1 MLASK
6 GTTLDG
12 RSRTQTWTGGDDGV
26 LDLCMLGA
34 LNQGR
39 EMSLMSHIMLT
50 WHQLDCCSMAP
61 NLLWEQRPQATHTIE
76 AY

>member
-34 LNQGR
+34 LNQGIG
-39 EMSLMSHIMLT
+39 EMSLMYTDVTYHV
-50 WHQLDCCSMAP
+50 DMAS
-61 NLLWEQRPQATHTIE
+61 T
-76 AY
+76 